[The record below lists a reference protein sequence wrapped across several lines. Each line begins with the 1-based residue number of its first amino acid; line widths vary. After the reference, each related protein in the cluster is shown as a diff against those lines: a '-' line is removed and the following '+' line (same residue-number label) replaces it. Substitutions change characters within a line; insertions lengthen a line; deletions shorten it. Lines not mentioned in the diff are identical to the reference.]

1 MKWHMDRFRFTH
13 ITADSVT
20 AWFAFGS
27 PFNLD
32 LEEYPAGYRNA
43 FIFMKTQCRPVIS
56 MLWE

>member
-1 MKWHMDRFRFTH
+1 MDRFRFTH

-32 LEEYPAGYRNA
+32 LEEYPAAYRNA
-43 FIFMKTQCRPVIS
+43 FTFMKTQCRPVIS